1 MDNDFRRFFCEI
13 ISRPLMVILSMICVL
28 MLHDAIYFSVYR
40 IFYGTYSVR
49 ETASL
54 NLALWYGMLPLF
66 IVMALLPFRLM
77 KGHFWLMPL
86 IPVFLFGFGGSTH
99 FILCILLSFY
109 WLLGGGLMLF
119 MKYVVYR
126 QVAVLLKIPPL

>member
-1 MDNDFRRFFCEI
+1 MDNDFSRFFCEI

-54 NLALWYGMLPLF
+54 NLALWYGIFPAF
-66 IVMALLPFRLM
+66 IIMALLPLRLM
-77 KGHFWLMPL
+77 KGHLLLMLL
-86 IPVFLFGFGGSTH
+86 IPVMLFGFGGSTH